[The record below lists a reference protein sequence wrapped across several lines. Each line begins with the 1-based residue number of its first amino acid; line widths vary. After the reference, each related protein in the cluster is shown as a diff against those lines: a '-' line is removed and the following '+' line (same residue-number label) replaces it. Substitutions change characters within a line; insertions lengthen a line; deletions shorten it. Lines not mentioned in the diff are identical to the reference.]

1 MAVSKERFWEIDR
14 HYYSKARAVLDEA
27 RNHLQIYNYDLCV
40 RRAQEAFEL
49 FLKMIFLLIEKEY
62 PKDHDISNEIYKVHT
77 FLKEFKFSDQ
87 RVAQIVLRNKTL
99 SLWRN
104 PSFYGD
110 EKLKVSGIFG
120 QNEARVA
127 FQYAEEMDSDC
138 SRLKSEIIRRLS

>member
-1 MAVSKERFWEIDR
+1 MALSKDRYWEIDR

-27 RNHLQIYNYDLCV
+27 RNHLQKYNYDLCA

-62 PKDHDISNEIYKVHT
+62 PKVHDISNEIYKVHT

-99 SLWRN
+99 GLWRN

-127 FQYAEEMDSDC
+127 LQYAEEMDSDC
-138 SRLKSEIIRRLS
+138 FRLKSEIIRRLS